1 MSDLNRREMFVGLSA
16 FAALGVAV
24 GEGQTGAASS
34 AAASG
39 QGGMP
44 VLSQARVFEFDQMPV
59 YGMANGGE
67 SRRVVTGTLV
77 TGEAVSVHESELA
90 VGMKPN
96 TPHTIQHSEFIIVR
110 EGTVAFEHD
119 GKSEKVGPGGVIFV
133 APGTLHTLRN
143 VGDGPAKYCV
153 VAMGGDVKK

>member
-24 GEGQTGAASS
+24 GEGQAGATGAG
-34 AAASG
+34 ASG
-39 QGGMP
+39 MQ

-67 SRRVVTGTLV
+67 SRRVVTGMLV
-77 TGEAVSVHESELA
+77 TGEAVSVHESVLA
-90 VGMKPN
+90 AGIEPN
-96 TPHTIQHSEFIIVR
+96 KPHTIQHSEFILVR
-110 EGTVAFEHD
+110 EGMVAFEHD
-119 GKSEKVGPGGVIFV
+119 GKAEKVGPGGVIFV

>member
-1 MSDLNRREMFVGLSA
+1 MSDLNRREMVVGLSA

-24 GEGQTGAASS
+24 GEGQTVAASG

-39 QGGMP
+39 QGMP
-44 VLSQARVFEFDQMPV
+44 VLSEARVFEFDQMPI

-77 TGEAVSVHESELA
+77 TGEAVSVHESVQA
-90 VGMKPN
+90 VGMKAN
-96 TPHTIQHSEFIIVR
+96 TPHTIKHSEFIIVR
-110 EGTVAFEHD
+110 EGTVEFEHD
-119 GKSEKVGPGGVIFV
+119 GKSDKVGPGGVIFV

-143 VGDGPAKYCV
+143 VGDSPAKYCV